1 MSAFGSSVLQ
11 REPRTPCTPQ
21 LPSTHGAAVP
31 DHAYAPQHIPITECN
46 APQQTSFKGFKHKD
60 LLHLEVVQPNAFYL
74 GGRVA

>member
-31 DHAYAPQHIPITECN
+31 DHAYAPQHIPIRVQRTPAN
-46 APQQTSFKGFKHKD
+46 
-60 LLHLEVVQPNAFYL
+60 LLQ
-74 GGRVA
+74 GI